1 MNIEE
6 IRKIID
12 LMKSS
17 DLSEFEIEEDSFKLR
32 ISRRKEDQ
40 TNILTTG
47 LSPAFSAPHH
57 GSPPPTPQETTG
69 GKISSESELEPAGDF
84 ITSPM
89 VGTFYLA
96 PSPESPPFVEKG
108 TEVNNESVVCIIEA
122 MKLFN
127 EIETEIEGKIIK
139 VLVDD
144 STPVEFDQPLFIID
158 PS

>member
-1 MNIEE
+1 LNIEE
-6 IRKIID
+6 IKKIID

-47 LSPAFSAPHH
+47 LSPPFAAPHH
-57 GSPPPTPQETTG
+57 ASPLPVPQETTD
-69 GKISSESELEPAGDF
+69 GKISSVSESEPTGDF

-96 PSPESPPFVEKG
+96 PSPESSPFVEKG

-122 MKLFN
+122 MKVMN
-127 EIETEIEGKIIK
+127 EIQAEMSGEILE
-139 VLVDD
+139 VLIENGQ
-144 STPVEFDQPLFIID
+144 SVEFGQPLFKIRK
-158 PS
+158 S

>member
-57 GSPPPTPQETTG
+57 GSPPPTPQETFG
-69 GKISSESELEPAGDF
+69 GKISSESESEPAGDF

-122 MKLFN
+122 MKVMN
-127 EIETEIEGKIIK
+127 EIQAEMSGEILE
-139 VLVDD
+139 VLIENGQ
-144 STPVEFDQPLFIID
+144 SVEFGQPLFKIRKI
-158 PS
+158 

>member
-40 TNILTTG
+40 TNILTTS

-122 MKLFN
+122 MKVMN
-127 EIETEIEGKIIK
+127 EIQAEMSGEILE
-139 VLVDD
+139 VLIENGQ
-144 STPVEFDQPLFIID
+144 SVEFGQPLFKIRKI
-158 PS
+158 

>member
-122 MKLFN
+122 MKVMN
-127 EIETEIEGKIIK
+127 EIQAEMSGEILE
-139 VLVDD
+139 VLIENGQ
-144 STPVEFDQPLFIID
+144 SVEFGQPLFKIRKI
-158 PS
+158 

>member
-1 MNIEE
+1 
-6 IRKIID
+6 
-12 LMKSS
+12 MKSS

-122 MKLFN
+122 MKVMN
-127 EIETEIEGKIIK
+127 EIQAEMSGEILE
-139 VLVDD
+139 VLIENGQ
-144 STPVEFDQPLFIID
+144 SVEFGQPLFKIRKI
-158 PS
+158 